1 MLQYLVM
8 IVLMAHGIG
17 HVTGI
22 MRSWTSI
29 EVGFSDKPWILGGN
43 HTMESTVGKA
53 WGVLWLVALFAFLG
67 SGISVAMG
75 SESWRYTAL
84 IGSVFSILAIVPWW
98 NTVMTGA
105 KAGVI
110 LDLAIILVLLLPWGE
125 KITDFFEVT

>member
-8 IVLMAHGIG
+8 IVLIAHGIG

-22 MRSWTSI
+22 MESWTSI

-43 HTMESTVGKA
+43 YTTETTVGKA
-53 WGVLWLVALFAFLG
+53 WGVFWLVALFAFLG

-84 IGSVFSILAIVPWW
+84 IGSVFSILAIVP
-98 NTVMTGA
+98 
-105 KAGVI
+105 
-110 LDLAIILVLLLPWGE
+110 
-125 KITDFFEVT
+125 